1 MVSAEVRM
9 SVEKFTGSLLREHD
23 GDLNKVVVDLDVH
36 RRRCE
41 LERMFVSAKAFQ
53 DQMEK
58 IWEQL
63 GISVDEV
70 IRKASYGRFA
80 QT

>member
-41 LERMFVSAKAFQ
+41 LGN
-53 DQMEK
+53 
-58 IWEQL
+58 L
-63 GISVDEV
+63 
-70 IRKASYGRFA
+70 
-80 QT
+80 